1 MKDWNSP
8 VYAFFDPIP
17 NIVEENGHWA
27 HVFKCQGKSCKTMVR
42 HYLDKGNAPL
52 TGNMRKHV
60 QSCWGEEVLQAAD
73 EAKDANEVQK
83 KIMGSILQNGSIMAS
98 FERKG
103 KGKITYSHRQHT
115 KAKAKHVVQ
124 DRGFQS
130 LMKMGR
136 PDYYILSKSTVSRD
150 VRLVFAR
157 TCQRIAKMMTEY
169 AGRLNFST
177 DAWMSPNHCAFVAV
191 LVHLEHNGVP
201 LCFPLDVVE
210 VPKSH
215 TGEELA
221 QAFEGILEE
230 FRI

>member
-1 MKDWNSP
+1 TERFMKDWISP

-17 NIVEENGHWA
+17 KIVEENGRRA
-27 HVFKCQGKSCKTMVR
+27 HVFKCQGKGCKTTVKR
-42 HYLDKGNAPL
+42 YLDKGDARS

-60 QSCWGEEVLQAAD
+60 RSCWGEEVLRAAD
-73 EAKDANEVQK
+73 EAKDANEVRK
-83 KIMGSILQNGSIMAS
+83 KIVGSVLRNGSITAS

-115 KAKAKHVVQ
+115 KAETKY
-124 DRGFQS
+124 GFQS
-130 LMKMGR
+130 LMKTGR
-136 PDYYILSKSTVSRD
+136 PEYYIPSKSTVSRD

-157 TCQRIAKMMTEY
+157 TRQRIAKMMKEY

-177 DAWMSPNHCAFVAV
+177 DAWTSPNHRAFVAV

-210 VPKSH
+210 VPKV
-215 TGEELA
+215 
-221 QAFEGILEE
+221 
-230 FRI
+230 